1 MVDYRID
8 LDGLWAILEG
18 WDKYL
23 PQKVHLIGCGGT
35 ALTLQNI
42 KQSTK
47 DVDFIVP
54 REKEYDILVGVIKR
68 LGYRQVTGSGWSR
81 DEGFVFDLFRGNRI
95 YTTELLDPPLKR
107 GNNIRIRELKRLYV
121 GALNDYDLITSKMFR
136 GSTVD
141 IEDCLDLIRSR
152 GSTFDLQK
160 LKRRYEE
167 TAKYDVNPERMLEN
181 LGGLLRRLRR

>member
-8 LDGLWAILEG
+8 LNGLWAILEG

-54 REKEYDILVGVIKR
+54 REKEHDILVGGNQEV
-68 LGYRQVTGSGWSR
+68 GVPTGHGLR
-81 DEGFVFDLFRGNRI
+81 MVE
-95 YTTELLDPPLKR
+95 
-107 GNNIRIRELKRLYV
+107 
-121 GALNDYDLITSKMFR
+121 
-136 GSTVD
+136 
-141 IEDCLDLIRSR
+141 
-152 GSTFDLQK
+152 
-160 LKRRYEE
+160 RRW
-167 TAKYDVNPERMLEN
+167 V
-181 LGGLLRRLRR
+181 RLRSVSRQ